1 MAEENKPGI
10 FDSLQNLWN
19 RLTSPVDGQQQSQN
33 ILGYDFNS
41 VANQNLLRSCK
52 FAVQF
57 TKIPGMNPGDLRRLT
72 YLCDSVEFPGQTLST
87 LDYRIPGQLK
97 TKIPYAR
104 EFSEVTFS
112 FYVPTD
118 YSPYA
123 IMSDWVESISLSTT
137 QNRYFDEIVGSI
149 RQYQF
154 ADTGKSFLRGTPTK
168 NMQVNLISA
177 YPLNV
182 QAMPANW
189 GDDGFHKL
197 NASFFF
203 INYNITEF

>member
-1 MAEENKPGI
+1 MAEENKPGF

-19 RLTSPVDGQQQSQN
+19 RFTAPTDGEQQSQSV
-33 ILGYDFNS
+33 LGYSFNS
-41 VANQNLLRSCK
+41 VASQNLLRSCK

-57 TKIPGMNPGDLRRLT
+57 TKIPGINQGDLRRLT
-72 YLCDSVEFPGQTLST
+72 YLCDSVEFPGQTLT
-87 LDYRIPGQLK
+87 TTDYRIPGQLK

-104 EFSEVTFS
+104 ELSEVTFS

-118 YSPYA
+118 YSPYT
-123 IMSDWVESISLSTT
+123 IMNDWVESISLSTT
-137 QNRYFDEIVGSI
+137 QNLYLDEIVGSVTL
-149 RQYQF
+149 YQF
-154 ADTGKSFLRGTPTK
+154 ADTGKSLIRGTPSK
-168 NMQVNLISA
+168 NMQVDLINA

-197 NASFFF
+197 STSFFF
-203 INYNITEF
+203 INYRITEL